1 MKVQQTS
8 LPEKAASKPPAQS
21 REDGTR
27 VQRKAREK
35 WSKEGNSLLQ
45 QVSSGM
51 WKKKRGAIVASRET
65 METFGVSSVFRKAEG
80 VDLVEQSGNNMLS
93 RGVSHNI
100 QLQKDTGSKDVHGS
114 RLVGSNDMLGL
125 WREAGA
131 TERRKIVRDYS
142 RNPAHEKIG
151 RNSVDARR

>member
-1 MKVQQTS
+1 
-8 LPEKAASKPPAQS
+8 
-21 REDGTR
+21 
-27 VQRKAREK
+27 
-35 WSKEGNSLLQ
+35 
-45 QVSSGM
+45 
-51 WKKKRGAIVASRET
+51 